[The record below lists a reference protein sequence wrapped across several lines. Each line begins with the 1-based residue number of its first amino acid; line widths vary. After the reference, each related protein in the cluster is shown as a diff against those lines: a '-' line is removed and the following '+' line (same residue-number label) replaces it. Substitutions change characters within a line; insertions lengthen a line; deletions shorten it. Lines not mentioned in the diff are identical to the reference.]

1 MYIYGTANIIVLG
14 LHVKH
19 VVCSSPETRNFS
31 MEKSPNLAI
40 AIQSCPALWSA
51 LCLRKISANINH
63 GTEWMFIGRDGGG
76 GEGGEEGG
84 GVCGAND
91 GDREER
97 GMFSP
102 PSPSRPTRVAST
114 QNGKK
119 VGGNITSEK
128 GGGKLAASTDGRTR
142 IASGTPLTKPFS
154 PSFLVSPRPERRSFS
169 FGLGTGEAPPFL
181 KRRDIVAFILRI
193 AVSQDSRQA
202 LNLLQGGASGLTLI

>member
-1 MYIYGTANIIVLG
+1 
-14 LHVKH
+14 
-19 VVCSSPETRNFS
+19 

-40 AIQSCPALWSA
+40 ALWSA

-76 GEGGEEGG
+76 GGGGGEEGG

-102 PSPSRPTRVAST
+102 PPSPPPSPPSRLTRVAST

-169 FGLGTGEAPPFL
+169 FGNGRGATISQTS
-181 KRRDIVAFILRI
+181 RHCCRHITNRSI
-193 AVSQDSRQA
+193 A
-202 LNLLQGGASGLTLI
+202 G